1 MSLQK
6 FIIILITLQ
15 LSNLYAQDGFES
27 LGFQAQLS
35 IQDFSNRKASKP
47 LQLNISGSQY
57 FDLNF
62 KPARLSYF
70 GKEINNA
77 GFMRYNG
84 FTDEIEITDSGNV
97 ENSELILLK
106 SDKVV
111 PIINNVIYEYL
122 PFRINESNTKIGYL
136 VKIYEGTRIKLYL
149 RKNKQFMEAKIART
163 SLENSFPPRYV
174 DNIETYIS
182 IEGDTPVVLK
192 NSKKAFLD
200 LFNNRSDIKKFIKNE
215 KIKFN
220 KTESIIK
227 IVEYVDKN

>member
-57 FDLNF
+57 FDLDF

-70 GKEINNA
+70 GKQINNA

-111 PIINNVIYEYL
+111 PIINSEIYEYL

-182 IEGDTPVVLK
+182 IEGETPVVLK

>member
-6 FIIILITLQ
+6 FIIIFITFQ

-47 LQLNISGSQY
+47 VQLNISGSQY
-57 FDLNF
+57 FDLDF

-163 SLENSFPPRYV
+163 CPWALNDSPATAPSSRSPVPLRNPAAQPPPQPARRRV
-174 DNIETYIS
+174 
-182 IEGDTPVVLK
+182 
-192 NSKKAFLD
+192 A
-200 LFNNRSDIKKFIKNE
+200 RHR
-215 KIKFN
+215 
-220 KTESIIK
+220 
-227 IVEYVDKN
+227 

>member
-6 FIIILITLQ
+6 FIIILITFQ

-27 LGFQAQLS
+27 IGFQAQLS

-57 FDLNF
+57 FDLDF

-200 LFNNRSDIKKFIKNE
+200 LFNNRSDVKKFIKNK

>member
-1 MSLQK
+1 MSFQK
-6 FIIILITLQ
+6 FIIIVLFFQ
-15 LSNLYAQDGFES
+15 LSNLFAQDGFES

-47 LQLNISGSQY
+47 VQLNISGSQY
-57 FDLNF
+57 FDLDF

-70 GKEINNA
+70 GKEINKA

-84 FTDEIEITDSGNV
+84 FTDEIEISDSGDI
-97 ENSELILLK
+97 ESSELVLLK
-106 SDKVV
+106 SDKVI
-111 PIINNVIYEYL
+111 PIINNEKYEYL

-136 VKIYEGTRIKLYL
+136 VKIYEGAKIALYL
-149 RKNKQFMEAKIART
+149 RRNKQFMEAKIART

-192 NSKKAFLD
+192 NSKRHFWICSITD
-200 LFNNRSDIKKFIKNE
+200 L
-215 KIKFN
+215 
-220 KTESIIK
+220 T
-227 IVEYVDKN
+227 

>member
-6 FIIILITLQ
+6 IIIILITFQ
-15 LSNLYAQDGFES
+15 LSSLYAQDGFES

-47 LQLNISGSQY
+47 VQLNISGSQY
-57 FDLNF
+57 FDLDF

-111 PIINNVIYEYL
+111 PIINNEIFEYL

-200 LFNNRSDIKKFIKNE
+200 LFNNRSDIKKFIKNQ

-227 IVEYVDKN
+227 VVEYVDKN

>member
-6 FIIILITLQ
+6 FIIILIAFQ

-47 LQLNISGSQY
+47 VQLNISGSQY
-57 FDLNF
+57 FDLDF

-70 GKEINNA
+70 GKQINNA

-111 PIINNVIYEYL
+111 PIINNEIFEYL

-200 LFNNRSDIKKFIKNE
+200 LFNNRYDIKKFIKNE

-227 IVEYVDKN
+227 VVEYVDKN

>member
-6 FIIILITLQ
+6 FIIIFITFQ
-15 LSNLYAQDGFES
+15 LSNLYTQDGFES

-47 LQLNISGSQY
+47 VQLNISGSQY
-57 FDLNF
+57 FDLDF

-97 ENSELILLK
+97 ENSVLILLK
-106 SDKVV
+106 SDKVD
-111 PIINNVIYEYL
+111 PIINSEIYEYL

>member
-6 FIIILITLQ
+6 IIIILIPFQ

-35 IQDFSNRKASKP
+35 IQDFSNRRASKP
-47 LQLNISGSQY
+47 VQLNISGSQQ
-57 FDLNF
+57 FDFDF

-77 GFMRYNG
+77 RYMSYNG

-111 PIINNVIYEYL
+111 PIINNLIYEYL

>member
-6 FIIILITLQ
+6 FIIILITFQ

-47 LQLNISGSQY
+47 VQLNISGSQY

-111 PIINNVIYEYL
+111 PIINDEIYEYL

-215 KIKFN
+215 KIKFK

-227 IVEYVDKN
+227 VVEYVDKN

>member
-6 FIIILITLQ
+6 IIIILITFQ

-47 LQLNISGSQY
+47 VQLNISGSQY
-57 FDLNF
+57 FDLDF

-70 GKEINNA
+70 GKQINNA

-84 FTDEIEITDSGNV
+84 FTDEIEISDSGNV

-111 PIINNVIYEYL
+111 PIINNEIFEYL

-136 VKIYEGTRIKLYL
+136 VKIYEGTRIKSVSYTHL
-149 RKNKQFMEAKIART
+149 RAH
-163 SLENSFPPRYV
+163 
-174 DNIETYIS
+174 ET
-182 IEGDTPVVLK
+182 
-192 NSKKAFLD
+192 
-200 LFNNRSDIKKFIKNE
+200 
-215 KIKFN
+215 
-220 KTESIIK
+220 
-227 IVEYVDKN
+227 

>member
-6 FIIILITLQ
+6 FIIILITFQ

-111 PIINNVIYEYL
+111 PIINDEIYEYL

-215 KIKFN
+215 KIKFK

-227 IVEYVDKN
+227 VVEYVDKN